1 MQVLVVYQSQYLGGQ
16 EVGQVCPHRGGGTGQ
31 GLGKL
36 SEPSPGE
43 VHDLEASVQ
52 VGELQGHLRRDVI
65 PGGCGR
71 GPVQQVQTGAV
82 QTQAWGWEGPQ
93 TEASVAGA
101 SPLSTHTPPP
111 PWPHVQGCHMAAC
124 HL

>member
-1 MQVLVVYQSQYLGGQ
+1 MQVLVVYQSQYLGGPGSGSGVPPQ
-16 EVGQVCPHRGGGTGQ
+16 RGGTGQ

-43 VHDLEASVQ
+43 VHDLEASIQ

-71 GPVQQVQTGAV
+71 GPVQQVQAGAV

-93 TEASVAGA
+93 TEASKAGA
-101 SPLSTHTPPP
+101 PPLSTHPTP
-111 PWPHVQGCHMAAC
+111 
-124 HL
+124 